1 MLCCRVLLLNPYLS
15 VVIEIPGYRID
26 RPLGRGGMSTVYL
39 ALQESVQREVA
50 LKIMSGTLLGDEEFG
65 ERFLREARIAASLR
79 HPNVVHL
86 YDVGRHEDHH
96 YMAMEHLPG
105 GPVLT
110 RRGPR
115 RDFAFARKVVREIA
129 SALDYAHRRG
139 VVHRDIKPDNIL
151 LREDGSAVLTD
162 FGIARAGDSMRMTRT
177 GAIIGTPHYMS
188 PEQARGLP
196 LDGRADLYS
205 LGVVLYQLVRGE
217 VPYQADDSVAVGIM
231 HITAPLPRLPE
242 SLAVLQ
248 PLFDRLLAKDP
259 AQRFESGQALAEALD
274 RLSGLAIELPEP
286 APPRGRGGRSPA
298 PLDTP
303 TVVTTPDVPAASS
316 RERHAH
322 GPVLGAMESIGR
334 APDRRREPPARRTS
348 AAGPSSTAR
357 RSRKLVFAAGAALL
371 AVLLAGY
378 VFEDRLR
385 ALWTS
390 SSRTEQL
397 QRAEQALAAGRLQDD
412 GSGPGA
418 RSLYNAILAVE
429 PDHEAAREGLRRVG
443 RGHLESARAAAADG
457 RVAEATAALGLA
469 RGLGVGAAELAEV
482 ESLLQNPG
490 SRDVAEGELAA
501 LVDAAALAVS
511 EGRIEEPDT
520 GALALYQRAL
530 ALEPNNPVARAGLRD
545 ALAPLIQRA
554 RAHVE
559 AGAFVEAERL
569 LAAVTQIDPSHLELP
584 ELKGRLAEA
593 RKGRDEQ
600 VEVLLRQARQRIT
613 RGEFTAPAG
622 GSARDAF
629 TAVLALEPE
638 HAEAREALR
647 RMGADLLRRADAAMA
662 DFDFPAAESALDS
675 AALLAPP
682 PQGLA
687 AARKRM
693 EESRARYQRL
703 PSGESVDPVK
713 VAALIAAAE
722 AAIIDGRLLQPPGES
737 AFDSLRAAL
746 RIEPGNARARELM
759 DSLAGQARQRFDS
772 AMSIN
777 QPNRALRYF
786 EGLQVVAPADAALPS
801 MRQRLAAAFVGLA
814 TERLGRGETAPA
826 RQALERAA
834 ELEPNNTELPAL
846 RARLEQAG
854 G

>member
-1 MLCCRVLLLNPYLS
+1 MTPYLS

-79 HPNVVHL
+79 HPNVVHV

-96 YMAMEHLPG
+96 YMAMEHLSG

-115 RDFAFARKVVREIA
+115 RDFAFALKVVREIA

-242 SLAVLQ
+242 SLGVLQ
-248 PLFDRLLAKDP
+248 PLFDRLLAKEP
-259 AQRFESGQALAEALD
+259 AHRFESGHALAEALD
-274 RLSGLAIELPEP
+274 RLRGLAIDLP
-286 APPRGRGGRSPA
+286 APPPARGRHTQSPP

-303 TVVTTPDVPAASS
+303 TVVTPPDAPAAGS
-316 RERHAH
+316 REWRAD
-322 GPVLGAMESIGR
+322 GPGLGSMESIGR
-334 APDRRREPPARRTS
+334 SPDRRRESPARR
-348 AAGPSSTAR
+348 GPTANRANTGR
-357 RSRKLVFAAGAALL
+357 RPRALVFGAAASLL
-371 AVLLAGY
+371 AIVVAGY

-397 QRAEQALAAGRLQDD
+397 LRAEQALAAGRFQDD

-443 RGHLESARAAAADG
+443 RGHLDSARAAATAG
-457 RVAEATAALGLA
+457 RVSDATVALEQA

-482 ESLLQNPG
+482 ESLLHSQA
-490 SRDVAEGELAA
+490 SRDIAEGRLTA
-501 LVDAAALAVS
+501 LVDAAALALA
-511 EGRIEEPDT
+511 EGRIEEPDS
-520 GALALYQRAL
+520 GAIALYQQALALD
-530 ALEPNNPVARAGLRD
+530 PNNAVARAGVRD
-545 ALAPLIQRA
+545 ALAPLVARA
-554 RAHVE
+554 RAAVE
-559 AGAFVEAERL
+559 SGGFVEAERL
-569 LAAVTQIDPSHLELP
+569 LGAVTQIDPSHLELP

-593 RKGRDEQ
+593 RKGRGEQ
-600 VEVLLRQARQRIT
+600 IDALLRPARQRLA
-613 RGEFTAPAG
+613 RGEFTAPVG

-629 TAVLALEPE
+629 SAVLALDPE
-638 HAEAREALR
+638 HIEARDALR
-647 RMGADLLRRADAAMA
+647 RMGGDLLRRADVAMA
-662 DFDFPAAESALDS
+662 DFDFTAAESALDS
-675 AALLAPP
+675 AALLVPP

-693 EESRARYQRL
+693 EESRGRYQRL
-703 PSGESVDPVK
+703 PSGESVDPTK

-722 AAIIDGRLLQPPGES
+722 AAIVDGRLLQPPGDS

-746 RIEPGNARARELM
+746 RMEPGNARARELM
-759 DSLAGQARQRFDS
+759 DSLAGQAKQRFDS
-772 AMSIN
+772 AMSVN
-777 QPNRALRYF
+777 QPNRALRYL

-834 ELEPNNTELPAL
+834 ELEPNSTELPAL